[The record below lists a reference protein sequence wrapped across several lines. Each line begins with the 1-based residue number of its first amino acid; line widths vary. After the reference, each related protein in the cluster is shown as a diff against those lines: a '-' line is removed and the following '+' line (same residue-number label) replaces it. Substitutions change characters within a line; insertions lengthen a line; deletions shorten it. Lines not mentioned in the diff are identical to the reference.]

1 MRKSNIHKDKRG
13 VYYYQTWSYYNTSG
27 SKKKRVVK
35 YIGKKTPKEV
45 KVLQKE
51 WDKYFDD
58 IDKYGGNKNPFTT
71 PPRPLSKLI
80 DEYKY
85 YQQDRFNLKEIS
97 KTTYRF
103 NVDNTRLFLEYVLEN
118 FGDVLIHRV
127 STKTINDY
135 KNYRQDKGLS
145 PNTISINIRTLRPF
159 FKWCIGRKYISV
171 NPCDDVKL
179 PTYKSRV
186 ITEIPMGEDWER
198 LYDFCKNSLTFT
210 PKGVYAKRHR
220 VGNQHIR
227 SNKWDWFNHNDWF
240 KYMVY
245 IMVNTG
251 MRGGE
256 VRIIKWTKGENDT
269 PNQPESY
276 VYLNRGMDKLCIYF
290 KGTYGEIPLT
300 NDLQDVFKKLKK
312 TRGDNTYVFQNQR
325 TGGPYQKRYFTKCF
339 SKLCSGLGL
348 VDQLQH
354 PLDTPHS
361 IRHGVVS
368 RLIGQGVDMFKIQKL
383 LRHSSIRT
391 TLDIYGHLQQEDL
404 TKTMDLLR

>member
-1 MRKSNIHKDKRG
+1 MRKSNISKDKRG

-27 SKKKRVVK
+27 SKKKQVRK

-58 IDKYGGNKNPFTT
+58 IDKYGTNKNPFTT
-71 PPRPLSKLI
+71 PPRPLSKI
-80 DEYKY
+80 IEEYHY
-85 YQQDRFNLKEIS
+85 YQKDRIELKEIS
-97 KTTYRF
+97 QTTFRF
-103 NVDNTRLFLEYVLEN
+103 NVDNSRLFCNYVLQN
-118 FGDVLIHRV
+118 LGDLMIHRINK
-127 STKTINDY
+127 KTIEDY
-135 KNYRQDKGLS
+135 KNYRQEKDLS
-145 PNTISINIRTLRPF
+145 PHTIRINISTLRPF
-159 FKWCIGRKYISV
+159 FKWCIERKYIDV
-171 NPCDDVKL
+171 NPVEGVKV
-179 PTYKSRV
+179 PTYTSRV
-186 ITEIPMGEDWER
+186 IDEIPMGQDWER

-240 KYMVY
+240 KYMIF

-256 VRIIKWTKGENDT
+256 VRIIKWSKGENDT

-276 VYLNRGMDKLCIYF
+276 VYLNRDMDKLCIYF

-339 SKLCSGLGL
+339 SMLCS
-348 VDQLQH
+348 
-354 PLDTPHS
+354 
-361 IRHGVVS
+361 
-368 RLIGQGVDMFKIQKL
+368 
-383 LRHSSIRT
+383 
-391 TLDIYGHLQQEDL
+391 
-404 TKTMDLLR
+404 

>member
-1 MRKSNIHKDKRG
+1 
-13 VYYYQTWSYYNTSG
+13 
-27 SKKKRVVK
+27 
-35 YIGKKTPKEV
+35 
-45 KVLQKE
+45 
-51 WDKYFDD
+51 
-58 IDKYGGNKNPFTT
+58 
-71 PPRPLSKLI
+71 
-80 DEYKY
+80 
-85 YQQDRFNLKEIS
+85 
-97 KTTYRF
+97 
-103 NVDNTRLFLEYVLEN
+103 
-118 FGDVLIHRV
+118 
-127 STKTINDY
+127 
-135 KNYRQDKGLS
+135 
-145 PNTISINIRTLRPF
+145 
-159 FKWCIGRKYISV
+159 
-171 NPCDDVKL
+171 
-179 PTYKSRV
+179 
-186 ITEIPMGEDWER
+186 
-198 LYDFCKNSLTFT
+198 
-210 PKGVYAKRHR
+210 
-220 VGNQHIR
+220 
-227 SNKWDWFNHNDWF
+227 
-240 KYMVY
+240 
-245 IMVNTG
+245 MVNTG

-354 PLDTPHS
+354 PLYTPHS

>member
-1 MRKSNIHKDKRG
+1 MRKSNISKDKRG

-27 SKKKRVVK
+27 SKKKQVRK

-58 IDKYGGNKNPFTT
+58 IDKYGTNKNPFTT
-71 PPRPLSKLI
+71 PPRPLSKI
-80 DEYKY
+80 IEEYHY
-85 YQQDRFNLKEIS
+85 YQKDRIELKEIS
-97 KTTYRF
+97 QTTFRF
-103 NVDNTRLFLEYVLEN
+103 NVDNSRLFCNYVLQN
-118 FGDVLIHRV
+118 LGDLMIHRINK
-127 STKTINDY
+127 KTIEDY
-135 KNYRQDKGLS
+135 KNYRPEKDLS
-145 PNTISINIRTLRPF
+145 PHTIRINISTLRPF
-159 FKWCIGRKYISV
+159 FKWCIERKYIDV
-171 NPCDDVKL
+171 NPVEGVKV
-179 PTYKSRV
+179 PTYTSRV
-186 ITEIPMGEDWER
+186 IDEIPMGQDWER

-240 KYMVY
+240 KYMIF

-256 VRIIKWTKGENDT
+256 VRIIKWSKGENDT

-276 VYLNRGMDKLCIYF
+276 VYLNRDMDKLCIYF
-290 KGTYGEIPLT
+290 KGTYGEIPLIEELK
-300 NDLQDVFKKLKK
+300 DMFKKLRRN
-312 TRGDNTYVFQNQR
+312 RGDNTYVFQNTR

-339 SKLCSGLGL
+339 SMLCSGLGL
-348 VDQLQH
+348 VDELQH
-354 PLDTPHS
+354 PLYTPHS

-368 RLIGQGVDMFKIQKL
+368 RLINQGVDMFKIQKL

-404 TKTMDLLR
+404 TDTMGLLR